1 MKRSFNES
9 QKLYAYLSG
18 LIAALSLFI
27 FYVSAEQSEGF
38 LIICITFVV
47 IGAGIWFGPIYALAV
62 TLIVLFVLGTL
73 MMFFQ
78 TGQAVMF
85 SAEDGLRMLIV
96 WGIALLLFSF
106 ISGRIHDIAAELRR
120 SVKRLQSEIKSFVAV
135 DRVTG
140 FDNKQRM
147 KLELSEEIKRAE
159 RYGNSFVFLL
169 LHMHYFK
176 EFKSLYGEKETDL
189 LFQFVSR
196 QIRSSVRE
204 TDKKFRPSNERFGIV
219 LTHTPAEHMPA
230 VLTKLKKQLDTYQ
243 LTNGKYVSLTFHV
256 CYLPYRRDIRTADQ
270 FLEELEN
277 EMMMNEL

>member
-9 QKLYAYLSG
+9 QKLFAYLSG

-27 FYVSAEQSEGF
+27 FYVSADQSEGF

-106 ISGRIHDIAAELRR
+106 MSGRIHDIAAELRR
-120 SVKRLQSEIKSFVAV
+120 SVKRLESEIKSFVAV

-176 EFKSLYGEKETDL
+176 EFKSLYGEKETDR
-189 LFQFVSR
+189 LFQFVSL

-204 TDKKFRPSNERFGIV
+204 TDKKFRPSDERFGIV

-230 VLTKLKKQLDTYQ
+230 VLAKLKKQLDTYQ

-270 FLEELEN
+270 FLDELEN

>member
-9 QKLYAYLSG
+9 QKLFAYLSG

-27 FYVSAEQSEGF
+27 FYVSADQSEGF

-106 ISGRIHDIAAELRR
+106 MSGRIHDIAAELRR
-120 SVKRLQSEIKSFVAV
+120 SVKRLQSEIISFVAV

-176 EFKSLYGEKETDL
+176 EFKSLYGEKETDR
-189 LFQFVSR
+189 LFQFVSL

-204 TDKKFRPSNERFGIV
+204 TDKKFRPSDERFGIV

-230 VLTKLKKQLDTYQ
+230 VLAKLKKQLDTYQ

-270 FLEELEN
+270 FLDELEN

>member
-1 MKRSFNES
+1 MKISFSES
-9 QKLYAYLSG
+9 QKLFAYFSG

-27 FYVSAEQSEGF
+27 YYVSAQQSEGA
-38 LIICITFVV
+38 LILCITFVV
-47 IGAGIWFGPIYALAV
+47 IAAGIWFGPIYALAV

-78 TGQAVMF
+78 TGQTSLF
-85 SAEDGLRMLIV
+85 PAEEGLRMLVV

-106 ISGRIHDIAAELRR
+106 ISGRIHDITAELRR
-120 SVKRLQSEIKSFVAV
+120 SITRLQSEIKSYVAV

-176 EFKSLYGEKETDL
+176 EFKSLYGEKETDR
-189 LFQFVSR
+189 LFQYVGQ
-196 QIRSSVRE
+196 QIRTSVRE
-204 TDKKFRPSNERFGIV
+204 TDKKFRPSDERIGIV
-219 LTHTPAEHMPA
+219 LTHTPAEHIPA

-243 LTNGKYVSLTFHV
+243 LENGKYVSLTFHV
-256 CYLPYRRDIRTADQ
+256 CYLPYRNDIKTADQ

>member
-1 MKRSFNES
+1 MKISFSES
-9 QKLYAYLSG
+9 QKLFAYFSG

-27 FYVSAEQSEGF
+27 YYVSAQQLEGA
-38 LIICITFVV
+38 LILCITFGV
-47 IGAGIWFGPIYALAV
+47 IAAGIWFGPIYALAV

-78 TGQAVMF
+78 TGQTSLF
-85 SAEDGLRMLIV
+85 PAEEGLRMLVV

-106 ISGRIHDIAAELRR
+106 ISGRIHDITAELRR
-120 SVKRLQSEIKSFVAV
+120 SITRLQSEIKSYVAV

-176 EFKSLYGEKETDL
+176 EFKSLYGEKETDR
-189 LFQFVSR
+189 LFQYVGQ
-196 QIRSSVRE
+196 QIRTSVRE
-204 TDKKFRPSNERFGIV
+204 TDKKFRPSDERIGIV

-243 LTNGKYVSLTFHV
+243 LENGKYVSLTFHV
-256 CYLPYRRDIRTADQ
+256 CYLPYRNDIKTADQ

>member
-9 QKLYAYLSG
+9 QKLFAYLSG

-106 ISGRIHDIAAELRR
+106 MSGRIHDIAAELRR

-169 LHMHYFK
+169 LHMQYFK
-176 EFKSLYGEKETDL
+176 EFKSLYGEKETDR
-189 LFQFVSR
+189 LFQFVSL

-204 TDKKFRPSNERFGIV
+204 TDKKFRPSDERFGIV

-230 VLTKLKKQLDTYQ
+230 VLAKLKKQLDTYQ
-243 LTNGKYVSLTFHV
+243 LTNEKYVSLTFHV

-270 FLEELEN
+270 FLDELEN

>member
-204 TDKKFRPSNERFGIV
+204 TDKKFRPSDERFGIV

-256 CYLPYRRDIRTADQ
+256 CYLPYRRDIRTVDQ

>member
-9 QKLYAYLSG
+9 QKLFAYLSG

-27 FYVSAEQSEGF
+27 FYVSADQSEGF

-106 ISGRIHDIAAELRR
+106 MSGRIHDIAAELRR

-176 EFKSLYGEKETDL
+176 EFKSLYGEKETDR
-189 LFQFVSR
+189 LFQFVSL

-204 TDKKFRPSNERFGIV
+204 TDKKFRPSDERFGIV

-230 VLTKLKKQLDTYQ
+230 VLAKLKKQLNTYQ

-270 FLEELEN
+270 FLDELEN

>member
-9 QKLYAYLSG
+9 QKLFAYLSG

-106 ISGRIHDIAAELRR
+106 MSGRIHDIAAELRR

-176 EFKSLYGEKETDL
+176 EFKSLYGEKETDR
-189 LFQFVSR
+189 LFQFVSL

-204 TDKKFRPSNERFGIV
+204 TDKKFHPSDERFGIV

-230 VLTKLKKQLDTYQ
+230 VLAKLKKQLDTYQ

-270 FLEELEN
+270 FLDELEN

>member
-9 QKLYAYLSG
+9 QKLFAYLSG

-106 ISGRIHDIAAELRR
+106 MSGRIHDIAAELRR

-176 EFKSLYGEKETDL
+176 EFKSLYGEKETDR
-189 LFQFVSR
+189 LFQFVSL

-204 TDKKFRPSNERFGIV
+204 TDKKFRPSDERFGIV

-230 VLTKLKKQLDTYQ
+230 VLAKLKKQLDTYQ

-270 FLEELEN
+270 FLDELEN

>member
-176 EFKSLYGEKETDL
+176 EFKSLYGEKETDF

-204 TDKKFRPSNERFGIV
+204 TDKKFRPSDERFGIV